1 LAPVLFLHDL
11 CGSIVFDIL
20 QQTSAI
26 ICLPRSMLA
35 SEMLA
40 LDNEWIIKWANAY
53 FTMSE
58 LFNRGE
64 NLCPILILRSRKQIG
79 FQLKERRATYS
90 AKKKRN
96 KK

>member
-1 LAPVLFLHDL
+1 
-11 CGSIVFDIL
+11 
-20 QQTSAI
+20 
-26 ICLPRSMLA
+26 MLA

-40 LDNEWIIKWANAY
+40 LDNEWIIKWGNAY

-58 LFNRGE
+58 LFNQGR
-64 NLCPILILRSRKQIG
+64 NLFAVSLNPKSAIQNPKCEGLRPISILRSRKQIG

-96 KK
+96 KI